1 MTSPI
6 QNKCLK
12 YEDEEQIPKEFETKE
27 ESLYVRQPPSL
38 YTGTCKLSLN
48 QIL

>member
-6 QNKCLK
+6 QNKYLK

-27 ESLYVRQPPSL
+27 ESL
-38 YTGTCKLSLN
+38 
-48 QIL
+48 